1 MTLFVKS
8 VRTNWHGKKHKD
20 AVKKRY
26 LTWIETEAQK
36 MFESGN
42 KFDDDIQKLFLD
54 LFYFFPVGAALNI
67 VIPPPPNI
75 QDLPRPVVPGQ
86 VLPVMA
92 PIPCSMPVMESIP
105 QKMKMMPG
113 MGAPAQ
119 TKPVSST
126 PVAKKRRVDEQCDG
140 DNSAISAPVK
150 IPK

>member
-1 MTLFVKS
+1 MISAPLETDSSVLWTDRDKS

-36 MFESGN
+36 MFESG
-42 KFDDDIQKLFLD
+42 I
-54 LFYFFPVGAALNI
+54 GAALNI

-75 QDLPRPVVPGQ
+75 QDLPGPVVPGQ